1 MSNYNSFAENI
12 TKLVRSSNNQIGLLE
27 GIQESLLT
35 NADTVPVSYV
45 DEQGQRS
52 DFSIPSWVNL
62 NVKVDSAVRAVNTLL
77 EGEGTVVMGDGT
89 ARQVQLSTI
98 ASPPKRITGVESPTE
113 FGIDPNWWFEDLMYP
128 SCHVTLDLKDK
139 IDDTADRVRVMR
151 VILPAGDADAMN
163 AYASLLQSPLGYHEL
178 VNALNADGISYTE
191 DDEMIDLP
199 MNGVDREGTFL
210 VESTYWLDNSEW
222 CRLDGMTYM
231 KLSENGTVR
240 STGELAVGDKL
251 SIGNFLYRI
260 LDIRNDNDVRL
271 EPVVGYRLP
280 VAGDE
285 LGYYTEPWQNK
296 YINIRFG
303 KDELNVIYLKGIN
316 EAFNTAAIHWSEP
329 IMFSSE
335 DLRFRPVD
343 SSVNAGMGFPEYYAR
358 YVADFGQ
365 RMIAD
370 VRENKISMS
379 EGVRPDA
386 PTLSANDF
394 SVVQVN
400 TQVNS
405 ALDSAEIAAV
415 SADVQTMKSTI
426 SSLKGSIA
434 SKQTSL
440 QTLTGAEYS
449 NLLQSIQD
457 DTVQL
462 RQLETNYRTSLDHL
476 QALLIE
482 NDGVDVKPKYRVRGF
497 FGIPAPKGAFRKQH
511 VISFEIEYRYIRED
525 NTGVDLKTYTY
536 TGADGAP
543 HTGVYS
549 DWNIQQTRVL
559 EKEWDETTG
568 MYVWREDNASDGSE
582 ININQVDIPITKGEK
597 VEFRVR
603 SISEAGWPFNPLKSE
618 WSGSVII
625 AFPSNLSTSSEVEN
639 MIDDVN
645 SEKTVITIQ
654 NQLEVAGLNAHLS
667 DSTANVDSQSGVY
680 FKHKAQ
686 NLSYEFTD
694 PDSGKVS
701 TVTVQEALDA
711 IFRFIKNFLDY
722 SDSTKNIDSIMT
734 LIEAS
739 SKAKN
744 ADINAAIEVIRQY
757 MESKDTEE
765 EQEQE
770 PETNPETNPETEPE
784 TPADNNQEDG
794 GSGGTPQT
802 YGSARL
808 IDDVQDLTDIDGKW
822 TVTVKPGYNAIE
834 IKSVTFGDDGTGT
847 IVYNDDDTDHFTW
860 NACFRND
867 GTGIV
872 TITAPSMAG
881 EANTIILNIESN
893 DGSEM
898 NAEYRNDATGVATQ
912 IKLSRI

>member
-35 NADTVPVSYV
+35 NADTVPVSYT

-52 DFSIPSWVNL
+52 EFSIPSWVSL
-62 NVKVDSAVRAVNTLL
+62 NVKVDAAVRAVNTLL

-231 KLSENGTVR
+231 KLSENGTVK
-240 STGELAVGDKL
+240 STGELAIGDKL

-476 QALLIE
+476 QALLLE

-739 SKAKN
+739 SKVKN

-757 MESKDTEE
+757 MENKDADE
-765 EQEQE
+765 EQE
-770 PETNPETNPETEPE
+770 PETNPETGPE

-808 IDDVQDLTDIDGKW
+808 IDDVKDLTDIDGKW
-822 TVTVKPGYNAIE
+822 AVTVKPDYDATE
-834 IKSVTFGDDGTGT
+834 IRTVTFGDDGTGT
-847 IVYNDDDTDHFTW
+847 ITYNDDDFDHFTW

-881 EANTIILNIESN
+881 EANTIILKIESN

-898 NAEYRNDATGVATQ
+898 NAEYRNDATGVVTQ

>member
-1 MSNYNSFAENI
+1 MSEYNSFAENI

-35 NADTVPVSYV
+35 SADTVPVSFV
-45 DEQGQRS
+45 NEQGERS

-151 VILPAGDADAMN
+151 VILPAGDADALN

-191 DDEMIDLP
+191 DDEMLDLP
-199 MNGVDREGTFL
+199 MNGVDREGTFT
-210 VESTYWLDNSEW
+210 VEGTYWLDNSEW

-231 KLSENGTVR
+231 KLSGNGTVK

-260 LDIRNDNDVRL
+260 IDIRNDRDVRL

-280 VAGDE
+280 VVGDE

-303 KDELNVIYLKGIN
+303 KDELNIIYLKGIN

-343 SSVNAGMGFPEYYAR
+343 TSVNAGMGFPEYYAR

-497 FGIPAPKGAFRKQH
+497 FGIPAPKGTFRKQH
-511 VISFEIEYRYIRED
+511 IISFEIEYRYVRED

-559 EKEWDETTG
+559 EKEWDEATG

-639 MIDDVN
+639 LIEDVN
-645 SEKTVITIQ
+645 SEKTVITVQ
-654 NQLEVAGLNAHLS
+654 NQLETAGFNAHIS

-680 FKHKAQ
+680 FKHKAE

-701 TVTVQEALDA
+701 TVTVQEALDS
-711 IFRFIKNFLDY
+711 IFKFIKNFLDY
-722 SDSTKNIDSIMT
+722 SDSTKNFDSLLQI
-734 LIEAS
+734 LEI
-739 SKAKN
+739 SKATDAEKE
-744 ADINAAIEVIRQY
+744 AQTAAIALAFKNLQDAINDMNDPV
-757 MESKDTEE
+757 TEN
-765 EQEQE
+765 
-770 PETNPETNPETEPE
+770 T
-784 TPADNNQEDG
+784 G
-794 GSGGTPQT
+794 QT
-802 YGSARL
+802 YSSAMDSLRTL
-808 IDDVQDLTDIDGKW
+808 SASLSAANIIEDKPAPDITGKW
-822 TVTVKPGYNAIE
+822 TVTAMPGFDVSGL
-834 IKSVTFGDDGTGT
+834 KSVYFDNGFGT
-847 IVYNDDDTDHFTW
+847 ITYNDGSVDSFTW
-860 NACFRND
+860 DAALRSD
-867 GTGIV
+867 GTGII
-872 TITAPSMAG
+872 TISAPSQAG
-881 EANTIILNIESN
+881 EPNTVILKVRTN
-893 DGSEM
+893 DGSVM
-898 NAEYRNDATGVATQ
+898 NAEYRDAAAGIVSE
-912 IKLSRI
+912 IKLTRI

>member
-52 DFSIPSWVNL
+52 DFSIPSWVSL

-98 ASPPKRITGVESPTE
+98 ASPPKRITGIESPTE

-139 IDDTADRVRVMR
+139 IDDTADRVHVMR

-178 VNALNADGISYTE
+178 INALNADGISYTE

-199 MNGVDREGTFL
+199 INGVDREGTFL
-210 VESTYWLDNSEW
+210 VEGTYWLDNSEW

-231 KLSENGTVR
+231 KLSENGTVK

-379 EGVRPDA
+379 DGIRPDA
-386 PTLSANDF
+386 PVLSTNDF
-394 SVVQVN
+394 SVVRVN

-415 SADVQTMKSTI
+415 NADVQTMKSTI

-482 NDGVDVKPKYRVRGF
+482 NDGVDIKPKYRVRGF
-497 FGIPAPKGAFRKQH
+497 FGIPAPKGTFRKQH

-536 TGADGAP
+536 TGSDGAP

-568 MYVWREDNASDGSE
+568 MYVWREDNTSDGSE

-597 VEFRVR
+597 VEFRIR

-701 TVTVQEALDA
+701 TVTIQEALDA

-744 ADINAAIEVIRQY
+744 ADIDTAIEVIRQY
-757 MESKDTEE
+757 MENKDAEK
-765 EQEQE
+765 EQE
-770 PETNPETNPETEPE
+770 PETTPETEPETGPE
-784 TPADNNQEDG
+784 TPADNNREDS
-794 GSGGTPQT
+794 GSGETPQT
-802 YGSARL
+802 YGTARL

-822 TVTVKPGYNAIE
+822 TVKSGNDMTE
-834 IKSVTFGDDGTGT
+834 LRSVTFSDDGTGT
-847 IVYNDDDTDHFTW
+847 ITYNDDDADHFTW
-860 NACFRND
+860 NACFRDD

-881 EANTIILNIESN
+881 EANTIILKIKSN
-893 DGSEM
+893 NGSEM
-898 NAEYRNDATGVATQ
+898 DAEYRDEAAGLVTQ